1 MEKETL
7 IKVDATA
14 VEGYEMI
21 EHSSV
26 KNSPYKVPHPSHR
39 YASPSAPWPWV
50 DLQDGEGCVIIDD
63 FKSPSR
69 STMAFSEIDREQLEK
84 TMDPIPPLCDH
95 KYCAG
100 CWKEYPQSRFPNW
113 TKRQVQKSK
122 IADAIANVYC
132 DGSKPCICIRLTWWN
147 HSSKGWRRKGYWKR
161 MIEEKRP
168 DGLRVRAMFIENL
181 SGPVLQMFGVK
192 YNIEPFFWS
201 SSLNWIPSRF
211 QGEIQPGIGDHI
223 TITLTFLRSIASQ
236 PSFEFGHKTLYNDP
250 ALNDTE
256 DDIIVSLKIDT
267 EAPLKLSKKRELVS
281 DLLAVH
287 LIRNVNG
294 STIISYHPN
303 NDISSARFL
312 HERIRFAGQSVYWQS
327 IFKKSADPTFI
338 LLTFI
343 WHAMYGWDEALEHLY
358 EHICTLET
366 QVTQVA
372 TKSAALTHELHVI
385 RAHQL
390 HYSSLL
396 EDINKHV
403 KFIRD
408 TPSPLLDGLSP
419 EDYNFS
425 RMIMDRECT
434 NLLTET
440 KRLQD
445 ELYNQEQRLKN
456 FNALVYSTVNIQ
468 DSRAMHQ
475 MTRASVRDSAG
486 AFSFLFFR
494 YMGLSNS
501 DTLSKMKQI
510 AYLTMVFL
518 PASFVSGVFG
528 MNVREINP
536 GTLGTLP
543 HYIAVSISLT
553 LLSAWVIIAFQSKYL
568 FSTNRSFI
576 ARLAWPVH
584 IIIEWLKTLRSAK
597 KREKSDSDVV

>member
-7 IKVDATA
+7 TQVIATS
-14 VEGYEMI
+14 VESDLSYEKI
-21 EHSSV
+21 ELSSIN
-26 KNSPYKVPHPSHR
+26 KSPYKIPHPSHR
-39 YASPSAPWPWV
+39 HASPSAPWPWV
-50 DLQDGEGCVIIDD
+50 DLQD
-63 FKSPSR
+63 
-69 STMAFSEIDREQLEK
+69 EIDREQLEK
-84 TMDPIPPLCDH
+84 IMEPIPPPCDH
-95 KYCAG
+95 KYCGG

-122 IADAIANVYC
+122 IADAIANVYSDYSNPC
-132 DGSKPCICIRLTWWN
+132 TLYQVDVGTNGYFTNSGTIVAKDGDERDTWE
-147 HSSKGWRRKGYWKR
+147 R

-181 SGPVLQMFGVK
+181 SGPVLQMFGAK

-211 QGEIQPGIGDHI
+211 QEEIQPGVGDHI

-236 PSFEFGHKTLYNDP
+236 GSEFGSMTLYSDSAVN
-250 ALNDTE
+250 NTE
-256 DDIIVSLKIDT
+256 DDITVSLKIDT

-358 EHICTLET
+358 EYICTLET

-372 TKSAALTHELHVI
+372 TKSANLTHELHII

-408 TPSPLLDGLSP
+408 TPSPLLASLSP
-419 EDYNFS
+419 EDHKFS
-425 RMIMDRECT
+425 QMIMERECT

-445 ELYNQEQRLKN
+445 ELHNQEQRLRN
-456 FNALVYSTVNIQ
+456 FNQLVYSTVNIQ
-468 DSRAMHQ
+468 DSRSMRQ
-475 MTRASVRDSAG
+475 MTRASVRDMFL
-486 AFSFLFFR
+486 FSCRFFR
-494 YMGLSNS
+494 YVGLSNS
-501 DTLSKMKQI
+501 DTLLKMKQI

-518 PASFVSGVFG
+518 PATFVSGVFG

-536 GTLGTLP
+536 GTLGTLA
-543 HYIAVSISLT
+543 HYVAVSISLT

-568 FSTNRSFI
+568 FSTNKSFLV
-576 ARLAWPVH
+576 RLAWPVH
-584 IIIEWLKTLRSAK
+584 IVSEWLKTLRSGK
-597 KREKSDSDVV
+597 KREKSDADIV